1 MFITLYTVVL
11 TFETVSEI
19 LKCDHSN
26 ESYWAVL
33 SCGTLYYPIQ
43 GVSNFWVCGLN
54 PKVCMPDFSR
64 DSDRS
69 MLSGDEV
76 YYAVPSASGF
86 ETLDEILK
94 SDHSN

>member
-1 MFITLYTVVL
+1 
-11 TFETVSEI
+11 
-19 LKCDHSN
+19 
-26 ESYWAVL
+26 
-33 SCGTLYYPIQ
+33 
-43 GVSNFWVCGLN
+43 
-54 PKVCMPDFSR
+54 MPDFSR